1 MSKLSLSFFT
11 VAALCGLAGM
21 AFGAVMGITE
31 DFTLAPSHAHLN
43 LLGWVSL
50 ALMGTFYAMSG
61 QGGRLGWVN
70 FALSSTGAILMSVS
84 LALFLGGAKPF
95 LTGVMA
101 GTLIAVLGM
110 LAFVVSVARSWRR
123 SGAAA

>member
-21 AFGAVMGITE
+21 VFGAVMGITE

-61 QGGRLGWVN
+61 RGGRLGWIN
-70 FALSSTGAILMSVS
+70 FALSSAGAILMSVS

-110 LAFVVSVARSWRR
+110 LAFVASVARSWGR
-123 SGAAA
+123 SSPAA